1 MKINWVKSG
10 AFAMP
15 MFLKTFA
22 FFVLLFTSTAAWSDT
37 QTIILKTADGST
49 TLDSEDLATTPI
61 EVWYQPDPEAEASGV
76 GFGIFFDSAV
86 VQPTWQAEYTA
97 NFFLSGEELDGSNQD
112 QLNATDKYVNIS
124 YASFTSKF
132 DAGQSW
138 PLKLGILSVAIENEG
153 YEGQAS
159 LTALVTG
166 PAAGFTAGEAS
177 TFTIEFP
184 VTPPAITAPSDLTVE
199 ATSAE
204 GIAASNS
211 AVAAFLSGA
220 SATDAV
226 DGDVTANIT
235 NDQSGMSSFELGVT
249 TVTFS
254 VTDSDG
260 GTSTAQASIT
270 VVDTTNPVV
279 SFGAETSTTLSGDA
293 AGIPIANL
301 ATYFGNFSAVDSVS
315 GVDVQI
321 TNNAPLVFATESTT
335 IVTLTATDAAGNAA
349 AIDVTVNVRD
359 TEAPAFAATG
369 PLTIEADLK
378 GGLSYSESE
387 LLSALGITDNVASG
401 NALSVTVSP
410 AVAGLLPVGTI
421 SYTVTATDSAATPNA
436 TTKAVSV
443 TVTDTTAPVI
453 TGSDLLGV
461 EAISPDGVAASE
473 SVIVDWLAG
482 LSVSDVV
489 DDVVAVTNDA
499 PSLFPVGD
507 TTVTLTAT
515 DAAGNSAQKT
525 LKVEVL
531 ANTVKPIVTPPANLT
546 LEADS
551 PNGALSSGSEGSK
564 VPGFLASG
572 SATDDLEGTVTVS
585 SSFVDDAG
593 NAITLDTMPLG
604 ASRARFS
611 AVDAFGNEG
620 EAFAT
625 VTVVDTTK
633 PVITGPDLNALT
645 IAAVDASGAPANT
658 LTAEFLSDYT
668 ASDVVDTAVTLTNN
682 APSQFALGDTT
693 VTLTATDDAGNV
705 ATLTATIKVTDQTA
719 PNLAATAI
727 DSEATSAAGAV
738 VTETAIL
745 AAITSSDNVD
755 QVVFPQLVNALPT
768 SFALGSTDVQVQGED
783 NAGNS
788 TTITAVVTIVD
799 TTKPVITGEALQL
812 LAETPSSV
820 ILSSDPVIMAW
831 SDTIA
836 ASDIVD
842 GAVTVT
848 YQLPASFAVGTQDIV
863 FTATDAAGNTAQAT
877 FSVVVLSDLV
887 APELLAPEN
896 VTVEAAGPTG
906 VTAEDT
912 AASEITAFLAS
923 AVATDDID
931 GEISGSITNDAVFPF
946 KLGATTV
953 TFSVA
958 DTYGN
963 SDSDTATVTVV
974 DTTKPVITGPVLNAL
989 TIAAVDAAGSPAN
1002 SLTAEFLGSYT
1013 ATDLVDTAVALTNNA
1028 PSQFPLGDTT
1038 VTLTATDDAG
1048 NTATLATTVTVT
1060 DQFGPSLTTSAVVIE
1075 ATSGA
1080 GASVSESQILSAA
1093 VANDAVDG
1101 VLSVGLAQTLPASFA
1116 LGTTLV
1122 LVSATDAVGNAT
1134 SESVSVSIVDTTAPI
1149 ISGADL
1155 AIQLATPDEVI
1166 VSSDARIAAWVT
1178 SVVANDI
1185 VDGVITPVVSLPAE
1199 FKLGEVAVT
1208 FSAVDLAGNTATN
1221 LALTITLL
1229 PDSVEPVVTPPAAIT
1244 IEAAGPAGVG
1254 LADEAAA
1261 EITVF
1266 LAAVE
1271 ASDDVDG
1278 DVSASVTNN
1287 ASYPFALGTTS
1298 VTFEVADIYGNA
1310 ASATASVTVVDTTG
1324 PVISGNL
1331 TGVFPADTSAGAA
1344 SARADIAGF
1353 AEALVAIDAV
1363 DGAVGLSVTLPET
1376 FALGETDITASAVD
1390 ATGNQ
1395 SIVTLTFSVTDQAA
1409 PTLTTTGLSVE
1420 ATSSDGAAV
1429 TEAVILAQV
1438 VATDNVDQVVL
1449 PALGAELP
1457 ANFALGITQ
1466 FPIAATDQSGNE
1478 AGAAVAIEV
1487 VDTTKPVITGEALQ
1501 LLAET
1506 PSSVILSSD
1515 PVIMAWS
1522 DTIAA
1527 SDIVDGAV
1535 TVTYQLPAS
1544 FAVGTQDIVFTAT
1557 DAAGNTAQATFSVVV
1572 LSDLVAPELLAPENV
1587 TVEAAGPTGV
1597 TAEDTAASEITAFL
1611 ASAVATDDID
1621 GEISGS
1627 ITNDAVFPF
1636 KLGATTVTFSVA
1648 DTYGNSD
1655 SDTATVTVVDT
1666 TKPVITGPVLNALT
1680 IAAVDAAGSPANSL
1694 TAEFLGSYTATD
1706 LVDTAVALTNNAPS
1720 QFPLGDTTV
1729 TLTATDDAGNT
1740 ATLATTVTVTDQFGP
1755 SLTTSAVVIEATS
1768 GAGASVSESQILSAA
1783 VANDAVDGVLSVGL
1797 AQTLPASFAL
1807 GTTLV
1812 LVSATD
1818 AVGNA
1823 TSESVS
1829 VSIVDTTA
1837 PIISGADLAI
1847 QLATPDEVI
1856 VSSDARIAAWVTSV
1870 VANDI
1875 VDGVITPV
1883 VSLPAEFKL
1892 GEVAVT
1898 FSAVDLAGNTA
1909 TNLALTITLLPDSVE
1924 PVVTP
1929 PAAITIEAAGP
1940 AGVGLADEAAAEI
1953 TVFLA
1958 AVEASDDVDGDVS
1971 ASVTNNASYPFAL
1984 GTTSVTFE
1992 VADIYGNAASATASV
2007 TVVDTTGPVISGN
2020 LTGVFPADTSAGAAS
2035 ARADIAGFAEALV
2048 AIDAVDGAVGLS
2060 VTLPETF
2067 ALGETDITAS
2077 AVDATGNQSIVTLT
2091 FSVTDQAAPTLTTTG
2106 LSVEATSSDGA
2117 AVTEAVILA
2126 QVVATDNVD
2135 QVVLPALGAE
2145 LPANFALGITQFPIA
2160 ATDQSGNEA
2169 GAAVAIEVV
2178 DTTPPVITGDDL
2190 GIPSTD
2196 PNVLI
2201 ESGDA
2206 QIQDWLDTIT
2216 ATDIVDGSVTLTF
2229 ELPESFGTGTT
2240 EVTFSTVDA
2249 AGNEATAV
2257 FAVSLAEDEVP
2268 PVLTPPTPIT
2278 IEAGSSVGVAN
2289 TDDAAADVLAFLAAG
2304 LADDNFEGDISGQIT
2319 NDLSFPVGL
2328 GETTVTFEI
2337 SDRFGNSDSGTS
2349 TVTVVDTTPPKI
2361 GEVRSGTFS
2370 AADASGLPASDQTVQ
2385 DFVASLVAQD
2395 AVDGELAVGL
2405 DLPEQLPIGI
2415 TKVVGRAVDANG
2427 NNGAASFLLIVS
2439 DQTGPEITTVPL
2451 IVEAQSS
2458 AGALVSDAALLSVA
2472 SASDNVDPNPIL
2484 LAAAREQLVYPLGE
2498 SSAVILATDSAKN
2511 ESTGIVSIRVQ
2522 DTTPPVFVNAVNL
2535 GIQLLQEGQVA
2546 SSSAEVQD
2554 WLASVSAVDAV
2565 DGERA
2570 VTSSGVPETFEMGK
2584 TVVAFSTTDATGN
2597 AASIELT
2604 VSLFLGPKISVPQ
2617 DITVVSFDGNGV
2629 GAENARIQS
2638 YFAGVSAVDTAGVVV
2653 EVTNDAPSSFDVGAT
2668 VITFTATDAG
2678 NVTTTETGII
2688 QVITASADSD
2698 LDGDGMDDLFEA
2710 TFGLDPNSAGD
2721 KDLDADGDG
2730 LTNIEEYTLGKDPQV
2745 DDVPPELTAPDDV
2758 VVNSTGYK
2766 TKVNLGSALASDV
2779 KDGELEAVPSDAGP
2793 FLAGAHLVIWTAT
2806 DGAGNMT
2813 IDEQFV
2819 SVNPRVSTT
2828 KKQRSAEGETVEL
2841 EVVLNGRAAVY
2852 PLEVPF
2858 TLSGTAELGAD
2869 YTLDQEVVTISEDG
2883 DGRVGRLI
2891 FSILSDDEDSEGNET
2906 ILVTLQAPASGA
2918 VLGSGNIAEINI
2930 VEEQVPPAL
2939 GLKASQGETQ
2949 GRTVAQSGGRVV
2961 VDLSITDPN
2970 GTHTIDWS
2978 ESDNNLVSLAPADA
2992 NTFEFNPSNLTPGNY
3007 KIFARVTDSG
3017 ITDQDFR
3024 VSLVVSVKEAEV
3036 IETDSD
3042 NDGIP
3047 DSQDTSTDDNV
3058 LAVDANSSQAAVTA
3072 DEGVKLVIGSAASS
3086 QGTAGV
3092 AVDESTIASSGEDG
3106 GDAPTNGNDEDFDY
3120 EQGIYDFEVTELP
3133 IPGQSVNIVIPVG
3146 GPIPADAVYRKYTEA
3161 TGWIDFIVDDNNAV
3175 ASALGDDG
3183 ACPDAGDASEEGY
3196 TQGLTAGHTCLQLTL
3211 EDGGPNDA
3219 DGEINGIIDDP
3230 GGIATVAP
3238 VQVVEINAEGYS
3250 NRKSV
3255 GGGGCSVST
3264 GSSDYGLVLLLLLGG
3279 LMFVRRR
3286 PRTRS

>member
-112 QLNATDKYVNIS
+112 QLNATDKFVNIS

-260 GTSTAQASIT
+260 GTSTAQARIT

-315 GVDVQI
+315 GVDVQF

-378 GGLSYSESE
+378 GGLAYSESE

-645 IAAVDASGAPANT
+645 IAAVDASGAPAST

-1060 DQFGPSLTTSAVVIE
+1060 DQFGPSLTTS
-1075 ATSGA
+1075 G
-1080 GASVSESQILSAA
+1080 
-1093 VANDAVDG
+1093 
-1101 VLSVGLAQTLPASFA
+1101 
-1116 LGTTLV
+1116 
-1122 LVSATDAVGNAT
+1122 
-1134 SESVSVSIVDTTAPI
+1134 
-1149 ISGADL
+1149 
-1155 AIQLATPDEVI
+1155 
-1166 VSSDARIAAWVT
+1166 
-1178 SVVANDI
+1178 
-1185 VDGVITPVVSLPAE
+1185 
-1199 FKLGEVAVT
+1199 
-1208 FSAVDLAGNTATN
+1208 
-1221 LALTITLL
+1221 
-1229 PDSVEPVVTPPAAIT
+1229 
-1244 IEAAGPAGVG
+1244 
-1254 LADEAAA
+1254 
-1261 EITVF
+1261 
-1266 LAAVE
+1266 
-1271 ASDDVDG
+1271 
-1278 DVSASVTNN
+1278 
-1287 ASYPFALGTTS
+1287 
-1298 VTFEVADIYGNA
+1298 
-1310 ASATASVTVVDTTG
+1310 
-1324 PVISGNL
+1324 
-1331 TGVFPADTSAGAA
+1331 
-1344 SARADIAGF
+1344 
-1353 AEALVAIDAV
+1353 
-1363 DGAVGLSVTLPET
+1363 
-1376 FALGETDITASAVD
+1376 
-1390 ATGNQ
+1390 
-1395 SIVTLTFSVTDQAA
+1395 
-1409 PTLTTTGLSVE
+1409 
-1420 ATSSDGAAV
+1420 
-1429 TEAVILAQV
+1429 
-1438 VATDNVDQVVL
+1438 
-1449 PALGAELP
+1449 
-1457 ANFALGITQ
+1457 
-1466 FPIAATDQSGNE
+1466 
-1478 AGAAVAIEV
+1478 
-1487 VDTTKPVITGEALQ
+1487 
-1501 LLAET
+1501 
-1506 PSSVILSSD
+1506 
-1515 PVIMAWS
+1515 
-1522 DTIAA
+1522 
-1527 SDIVDGAV
+1527 
-1535 TVTYQLPAS
+1535 
-1544 FAVGTQDIVFTAT
+1544 
-1557 DAAGNTAQATFSVVV
+1557 
-1572 LSDLVAPELLAPENV
+1572 
-1587 TVEAAGPTGV
+1587 
-1597 TAEDTAASEITAFL
+1597 
-1611 ASAVATDDID
+1611 
-1621 GEISGS
+1621 
-1627 ITNDAVFPF
+1627 
-1636 KLGATTVTFSVA
+1636 
-1648 DTYGNSD
+1648 
-1655 SDTATVTVVDT
+1655 
-1666 TKPVITGPVLNALT
+1666 
-1680 IAAVDAAGSPANSL
+1680 
-1694 TAEFLGSYTATD
+1694 
-1706 LVDTAVALTNNAPS
+1706 
-1720 QFPLGDTTV
+1720 
-1729 TLTATDDAGNT
+1729 
-1740 ATLATTVTVTDQFGP
+1740 
-1755 SLTTSAVVIEATS
+1755 VVIEATS

-2370 AADASGLPASDQTVQ
+2370 AADASGLPAIDQTVQ

-2828 KKQRSAEGETVEL
+2828 KEQRSAEGETVEL